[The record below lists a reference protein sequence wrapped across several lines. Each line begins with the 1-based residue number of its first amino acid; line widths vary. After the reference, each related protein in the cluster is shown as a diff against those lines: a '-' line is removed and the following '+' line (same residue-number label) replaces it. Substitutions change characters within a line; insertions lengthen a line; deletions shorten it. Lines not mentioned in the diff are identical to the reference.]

1 MASKR
6 RTLDTLAP
14 GPLPGQLALF
24 PSSDGQRDAV
34 GDPPDAIG
42 APLAGHRGPSEPWK
56 AFPRPSWW
64 DEAKHGRWKGQR

>member
-24 PSSDGQRDAV
+24 PSSDGQRGTVERSKTARRDFPRLI
-34 GDPPDAIG
+34 GDP
-42 APLAGHRGPSEPWK
+42 LL
-56 AFPRPSWW
+56 
-64 DEAKHGRWKGQR
+64 GQRRSKGRR